1 MLGPLLFLIYINDLH
16 YSILFCKVH
25 HFADD
30 TNLLISSNSL
40 KHIKNKV
47 NLDLKFLNKWLKQI
61 KFHLMLAKQKL
72 FYFVQEKK
80 IDFNLNIKIDG
91 KKLYLTNKVKY
102 LGIYLDLYLNWDTHI
117 NELSLKLARS
127 TGMLSKIRYYVPY
140 HTLLNIY
147 YAIFSSHLSYG
158 CLIWGQN
165 FNYNFKKISILQNK
179 AIRILHFHHTIVL
192 QCPSTMKQKYL
203 NYLT

>member
-1 MLGPLLFLIYINDLH
+1 
-16 YSILFCKVH
+16 
-25 HFADD
+25 
-30 TNLLISSNSL
+30 
-40 KHIKNKV
+40 
-47 NLDLKFLNKWLKQI
+47 
-61 KFHLMLAKQKL
+61 MLAKQKL

-80 IDFNLNIKIDG
+80 IDFNLNIKIDS

-102 LGIYLDLYLNWDTHI
+102 LGIYLDQYLNWDTHT

-165 FNYNFKKISILQNK
+165 FNYNLKKKFNSSK
-179 AIRILHFHHTIVL
+179 
-192 QCPSTMKQKYL
+192 
-203 NYLT
+203 